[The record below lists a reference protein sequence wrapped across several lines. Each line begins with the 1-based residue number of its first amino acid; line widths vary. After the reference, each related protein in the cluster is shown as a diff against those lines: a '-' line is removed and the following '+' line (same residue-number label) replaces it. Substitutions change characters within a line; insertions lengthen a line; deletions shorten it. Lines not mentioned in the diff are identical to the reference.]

1 MGFDV
6 SADAYDRFMGRYSRP
21 LAPSFADFAGVSSAP
36 QEVLDVGCGPGALT
50 AELVRRVGEQRVVAA
65 DPSPTFVAA
74 ARLRHP
80 GVELHHAAA
89 EHLPLRDDS
98 FDVALAQLVVHFMD
112 DPVAGLVQM
121 RRVTRPGGVVAACV
135 WDFHEGGSPLT
146 AFWTAARKLDPQVL
160 GERNLPGT
168 RRGQLAELLT
178 EAGLVEVSD
187 TSIEVDVAHRSF
199 DAWWAPF
206 ELGVGP
212 AGTYVSSLTSLD
224 RQRLRE
230 GCRDLRPQAPFVVTA
245 VAWAARGLVR

>member
-1 MGFDV
+1 M
-6 SADAYDRFMGRYSRP
+6 
-21 LAPSFADFAGVSSAP
+21 
-36 QEVLDVGCGPGALT
+36 GCGPGALT
-50 AELVRRVGEQRVVAA
+50 TELVRRVGEQRVVAA

-74 ARLRHP
+74 ARIRHP

-98 FDVALAQLVVHFMD
+98 FDVTLAQLVVHFMD

-135 WDFHEGGSPLT
+135 WDYHEGGSPLT
-146 AFWTAARKLDPQVL
+146 AFWTAAREFDPQVP

-168 RRGQLAELLT
+168 RRGQLVELLT
-178 EAGLVEVSD
+178 QAGLVEVCD
-187 TSIEVDVAHRSF
+187 TSIEVDVTHSSF

-212 AGTYVSSLTSLD
+212 AGAYVSSLTSLD
-224 RQRLRE
+224 RQRLQE
-230 GCRDLRPQAPFVVTA
+230 GCRDLLPQAPFVVTA